1 MGETK
6 GKFFAEI
13 KGTVLENS
21 SMKNEQCSGK
31 LYEEY
36 VLIIAKKSMQII

>member
-13 KGTVLENS
+13 KGTVLEYS
-21 SMKNEQCSGK
+21 SIKNEERNGQA
-31 LYEEY
+31 YEEY